1 MTMVLRYGGQVLD
14 KIMICL
20 HIYMAEKVMPNLPL
34 DHILIIS
41 PAKSQRK
48 RRRLAVRLCAVLLS
62 SAMIIGWVIV
72 DKSI

>member
-1 MTMVLRYGGQVLD
+1 M
-14 KIMICL
+14 
-20 HIYMAEKVMPNLPL
+20 YMAEKVMSNLPL

-48 RRRLAVRLCAVLLS
+48 RRRLAVRLCAVVFS
-62 SAMIIGWVIV
+62 SVLIIGWVIV

>member
-1 MTMVLRYGGQVLD
+1 
-14 KIMICL
+14 
-20 HIYMAEKVMPNLPL
+20 MAEKIMPNLPL

-41 PAKSQRK
+41 PVKSQHK

-62 SAMIIGWVIV
+62 GALIIGWVIV

>member
-1 MTMVLRYGGQVLD
+1 M
-14 KIMICL
+14 
-20 HIYMAEKVMPNLPL
+20 YMAEKVMPNLPL